1 MPGDLKI
8 SELPALAGSL
18 VEATD
23 PVALADI
30 SASET
35 KKVTV
40 KDLIQRGFS
49 FVDDGSIPSSKL
61 SAAWSISDGAVVTAK
76 LADHSVTGR
85 KLADNSSLS
94 VVTGFPAAG
103 EFVGQIVLDLTTNTA
118 QVWGGTGWL
127 TWTTNGG
134 VNKLTP
140 YSDGVV
146 STSPMATGDTV
157 ELRAGLVPTT
167 AKAQFLAGPTTAGG
181 AVTHRA
187 ITGPDLPT
195 ATSTSQGAVVVNGDG
210 LRISAGGVLGID
222 NDVTASS
229 TTTYGVVTYNAKG
242 LVTGGRALTALDLPA
257 AASGSIGAM
266 SPGPEF
272 TVSATGELRHL
283 NSITAGTGV
292 KFTYDAQGHITGTAP
307 LLAAD
312 IPDIP
317 AEKLTS
323 GTLPIGRIADRSIT
337 ADKLAD
343 YAVSFIQESTPPATN
358 IHHNGQLWLTESTGA
373 LRMWNGNSWF
383 PIGSGRLTAENLRYC
398 GVFDA
403 TTSKITGITQFGTTA
418 GFKIGDA
425 LPVATDAETGVYFVC
440 SVPGN
445 AVSVATGITFDA
457 GDWILCNGN
466 TAGWVR
472 IDTLSGAGGGGGVG
486 GGTDHLDGLL
496 DVTLTNPKPGDVLH
510 FTAAGQ
516 WVNVAFTDA
525 GTYA

>member
-323 GTLPIGRIADRSIT
+323 GTLPIGRIADRSVT

-343 YAVSFIQESTPPATN
+343 YAMALIQESVPIAGTGTHPVGMT
-358 IHHNGQLWLTESTGA
+358 WLQESTGQVSI
-373 LRMWNGNSWF
+373 WNGNSWMKTGASTLF
-383 PIGSGRLTAENLRYC
+383 NRNLRYC
-398 GVFDA
+398 G
-403 TTSKITGITQFGTTA
+403 TYNPGTGVINGVTQFGTA
-418 GFKIGDA
+418 DGFKVGDTIPA
-425 LPVATDAETGVYFVC
+425 ADDKHAGCYFVATTGGT
-440 SVPGN
+440 SASIAGG
-445 AVSVATGITFDA
+445 ATFDA
-457 GDWILCNGN
+457 GDWLLCQG
-466 TAGWVR
+466 TTGGWVR
-472 IDTLSGAGGGGGVG
+472 IDTLSGAGGAGGGG
-486 GGTDHLDGLL
+486 ADHLDALL
-496 DVTLTNPKPGDVLH
+496 DVTLTNPKVGDVLQ
-510 FTAAGQ
+510 FNAAGQ
-516 WVNVAFTDA
+516 WVNVPFHDA
-525 GTYA
+525 GTY